1 MSKAV
6 SERVLHVAERASEG
20 AGVFFC
26 LFVLKELLADS
37 KVAQFGKP
45 EVGLD
50 ENVIR
55 FQVPVDL
62 LALVMHEPERLQ
74 QL

>member
-1 MSKAV
+1 M
-6 SERVLHVAERASEG
+6 
-20 AGVFFC
+20 FFC

-62 LALVMHEPERLQ
+62 LALIMHEPERLE